1 MENAFSIAGI
11 WHNMGG
17 FARGIVFILFAMSI
31 ASGYVIFDRWMLFRK
46 SRDES
51 RAFAAKMGALL
62 AKGDLKAAAEA
73 KLGADVG
80 YLGRVIG
87 EGLKTFRVNASA
99 NSDFV
104 FESVARALERQA
116 ARETAT
122 MKRGIAILATVA
134 STAPFIGLL
143 GTVTGIIN
151 SFVSMASSGSGGLG
165 TVSAGIAEALATTA
179 VGLGVAIIAVIAY
192 NYLQGWVDAR
202 GVDIAESSNEF
213 LDLVAKTLATAEA
226 PAAAEGAEAAE

>member
-11 WHNMGG
+11 WHNMGT
-17 FARGIVFILFAMSI
+17 FARGIVAIMFVMSI

-46 SRDES
+46 SMTES
-51 RAFAAKMGALL
+51 RAFASKMGSMLS
-62 AKGDLKAAAEA
+62 KGDLKAAAAA
-73 KLGADVG
+73 KLGQDVG

-87 EGLKTFRVNASA
+87 AGLATYRVNATASP
-99 NSDFV
+99 DFV

-116 ARETAT
+116 AREAASL
-122 MKRGIAILATVA
+122 KKGIAVLATVA

-151 SFVSMASSGSGGLG
+151 SFVSMAASGSGGLG

-179 VGLGVAIIAVIAY
+179 VGLAVAIIAVIAY
-192 NYLQGWVDAR
+192 NSLQGWVDAR

-213 LDLVAKTLATAEA
+213 LDLVAKKLATAEA
-226 PAAAEGAEAAE
+226 PAAEAAE

>member
-1 MENAFSIAGI
+1 MENSFSILGI
-11 WHNMGG
+11 WHSMGG
-17 FARGIVFILFAMSI
+17 FARGIVIIMFLMSI
-31 ASGYVIFDRWMLFRK
+31 ASVYVIVDRGMLFKK

-51 RAFAAKMGALL
+51 RAFAARMGAMLS
-62 AKGDLKAAAEA
+62 KGDLMAAASA
-73 KLGADVG
+73 KLGMEIG

-87 EGLKTFRVNASA
+87 EGLKTYKVNASA
-99 NSDFV
+99 SPDFV

-122 MKRGIAILATVA
+122 MKRGIAVLATVA

-151 SFVSMASSGSGGLG
+151 SFVSMAASGSGGLG

-179 VGLGVAIIAVIAY
+179 VGLAVAIIAVIAY
-192 NYLQGWVDAR
+192 NSLQGWVDAR

-213 LDLVAKTLATAEA
+213 LDLVAKKLATKEEPAE
-226 PAAAEGAEAAE
+226 AEAAE